1 MANLAIWLSGMV
13 PSLVGR
19 VMLALG
25 LGVLTITGI
34 DLAWGSLR
42 TTLLAALAGLPADVI
57 GLAGLAGVGDAL
69 GYVLGSITARVTL
82 AALTNS
88 ARIVGA
94 PT

>member
-1 MANLAIWLSGMV
+1 MGNLALWLSSMV

-34 DLAWGSLR
+34 DLAWGTLQG
-42 TTLLAALAGLPADVI
+42 TLLSALAGLPADVI

-69 GYVLGSITARVTL
+69 GYVLGAITARVTL

-88 ARIVGA
+88 ARIIGA
-94 PT
+94 PL

>member
-1 MANLAIWLSGMV
+1 MGNFALWLSSMV

-19 VMLALG
+19 VMLSLG

-34 DLAWGSLR
+34 DVAWGSLR
-42 TTLLAALAGLPADVI
+42 GSLLQALAGLPVDVL

-69 GYVLGSITARVTL
+69 GYVLGAITARVTL

-94 PT
+94 ST